1 MNRSNRKKKKKKGGG
16 PTGKEHTMSSNNHRP
31 KERMGG
37 NQDVT
42 GSSSFIFSFS
52 SGSSQLSST
61 VARTL
66 LTYSFI
72 FSLYNCAASALAGL
86 LGLGSCSS
94 DWMEVKIA
102 ATS

>member
-1 MNRSNRKKKKKKGGG
+1 MKQ
-16 PTGKEHTMSSNNHRP
+16 TMSGNPGEYTGEECEMISISRRP
-31 KERMGG
+31 KGTKDG
-37 NQDVT
+37 NQDVA

-66 LTYSFI
+66 LTYSFM
-72 FSLYNCAASALAGL
+72 FSLYSCAASAFAGL

-94 DWMEVKIA
+94 DWMEVRIA

>member
-1 MNRSNRKKKKKKGGG
+1 M
-16 PTGKEHTMSSNNHRP
+16 
-31 KERMGG
+31 
-37 NQDVT
+37 NQDVD

-66 LTYSFI
+66 LTYSFM
-72 FSLYNCAASALAGL
+72 FSLYNCAASAFAGL
-86 LGLGSCSS
+86 LGLGSCSN
-94 DWMEVKIA
+94 DWMEVKMA

>member
-1 MNRSNRKKKKKKGGG
+1 
-16 PTGKEHTMSSNNHRP
+16 MSSISHRL
-31 KERMGG
+31 KERRDM
-37 NQDVT
+37 NQDVD

-66 LTYSFI
+66 LTYSFM
-72 FSLYNCAASALAGL
+72 FSLYNCAASAFAGL
-86 LGLGSCSS
+86 LGLGSCSN
-94 DWMEVKIA
+94 DWMEVKMA